1 VPGTWILPPQDGLY
15 WTPGYWAYEDG
26 NYVYYD
32 GYWGDEVGFYG
43 GVDYG
48 YGYEGDGYDGGYWQ
62 NGGFFYN
69 DTVNNIA
76 GVGIAHAYSKQVAA
90 HENAKRVSYN
100 GGEGGL
106 RAKPTEQQQAFAHE
120 KHVGPTTLQTAHV
133 KMASQDPSLRESNNK
148 GLPPIAATSR
158 PDNFKGEGV
167 IAAKTAGERPSGQS
181 IPQGK
186 GTSGGMTPESVGA
199 PSGGMKGQ
207 APGGPSG
214 ERSMM
219 KSMTLGNKPGNA
231 GGGMHKLVEPNLGQG
246 AESKAHIEE
255 HKAAPPH
262 PSAPH
267 PQPMMPP
274 RPQAPPHPMARPAPP
289 PGKPKKKP

>member
-1 VPGTWILPPQDGLY
+1 
-15 WTPGYWAYEDG
+15 
-26 NYVYYD
+26 
-32 GYWGDEVGFYG
+32 
-43 GVDYG
+43 
-48 YGYEGDGYDGGYWQ
+48 
-62 NGGFFYN
+62 
-69 DTVNNIA
+69 VNNIA

-106 RAKPTEQQQAFAHE
+106 RARPTEKQQAFAHE
-120 KHVGPTTLQTAHV
+120 KHVGPTTLQIAHV
-133 KMASQDPSLRESNNK
+133 KMAGQDPSLRESNNK

-167 IAAKTAGERPSGQS
+167 IAAKTAGERPAGQS
-181 IPQGK
+181 IPLGK
-186 GTSGGMTPESVGA
+186 GTSGGMSRESVGA

-207 APGGPSG
+207 APGGPSS

-219 KSMTLGNKPGNA
+219 KPKTLGNKPGNA
-231 GGGMHKLVEPNLGQG
+231 SGMHKLAKPNLGQG
-246 AESKAHIEE
+246 AEPKSKPHVEE

-267 PQPMMPP
+267 PQQMMQP
-274 RPQAPPHPMARPAPP
+274 RSAPRSQAPHPMARPAPHP
-289 PGKPKKKP
+289 AGKPKK